1 MKPVYVTGNVNK
13 AKHFSAMLGHD
24 IESIAV
30 DIDEIQSLDVA
41 EVVAHKVR
49 DAFEKVNR
57 PVIVEDTTVVFS
69 ALGGLLGPFIKWF
82 LEELKP
88 EGLCRILDGK
98 DRSAIA
104 GSAIAYYDGE
114 ILEIF
119 TREIAGTI
127 ANTPRGKNGWGW
139 DCIFIADGTDKTNAE
154 LNHHEYEKMY
164 KSVKP
169 FQGLATFLDKLDKNK
184 A

>member
-13 AKHFSAMLGHD
+13 AKHFSAMLGYD

-49 DAFEKVNR
+49 NAFEKVNR
-57 PVIVEDTTVVFS
+57 PVIVEDTTVVFL
-69 ALGGLLGPFIKWF
+69 ALGGLPGPFIKWF

-88 EGLCRILDGK
+88 EGLCRILNGK

-114 ILEIF
+114 KLEIF

-127 ANTPRGKNGWGW
+127 ADTPRGKNGWGW
-139 DCIFIADGTDKTNAE
+139 DPIFIEQGSKKTNAE
-154 LNHHEYEKMY
+154 LADDEYEAMY
-164 KSVKP
+164 KRVKP
-169 FQGLATFLDKLDKNK
+169 FEEVARFLKDMM
-184 A
+184 